1 MATLEKKDST
11 ILGSK
16 LALFKSA
23 EQKIGS
29 KLILIKDAF
38 NKLPCTTRGYDTRLG
53 IIKEISNRIK
63 TDESIKGKLKKH
75 KKTYTY
81 ENAIEV
87 CKDIV
92 GFRII
97 CMYEKDIFRIVN
109 LIRNSGLKVVR
120 EKDYINDPKDSGY
133 KSYHLTIE
141 VPMDLPDGTVEN
153 VFVEIQV
160 RTDFMDLWA
169 SREHEM
175 KYKSKLSKEAT
186 KKISQ
191 SLLALSGAIQLSQEA
206 MENARR
212 EQLSIIETAD
222 IKGVKVEKYKEQYD
236 PMVLAAA
243 ETYVGSELYLVKNA
257 FEMLPISSIE
267 ENARLGDI
275 KDLFNRDEI
284 NRNIDSKVLSEEF
297 HSGSILKT
305 KKDNVGFRIIC
316 MYEQDLFTI
325 VNLIRK
331 SGLKVV
337 REKDYITEPKES
349 GYRSYH
355 ITVEV
360 PVELHGGIV
369 EDVKVKIQIRTDFM
383 DLWAS
388 REYEMKYNSEL
399 SDDELFSTKQA
410 LINLSGAIQLSQQA
424 MENARKKQLS
434 LMECKPYGEKEKIL
448 KKV

>member
-1 MATLEKKDST
+1 MATIEKKDST

-16 LALFKSA
+16 LAIYRSA

-38 NKLPCTTRGYDTRLG
+38 NKLPCTAKGYDTRLG
-53 IIKEISNRIK
+53 IIKEITNRIK

-81 ENAIEV
+81 ENAVEV

-109 LIRNSGLKVVR
+109 LIRNSGLNVVR
-120 EKDYINDPKDSGY
+120 EKDYINNPKDSGY

-175 KYKSKLSKEAT
+175 KYKSKISKEAT

-212 EQLSIIETAD
+212 
-222 IKGVKVEKYKEQYD
+222 
-236 PMVLAAA
+236 
-243 ETYVGSELYLVKNA
+243 
-257 FEMLPISSIE
+257 
-267 ENARLGDI
+267 
-275 KDLFNRDEI
+275 
-284 NRNIDSKVLSEEF
+284 
-297 HSGSILKT
+297 
-305 KKDNVGFRIIC
+305 
-316 MYEQDLFTI
+316 
-325 VNLIRK
+325 
-331 SGLKVV
+331 
-337 REKDYITEPKES
+337 
-349 GYRSYH
+349 
-355 ITVEV
+355 
-360 PVELHGGIV
+360 
-369 EDVKVKIQIRTDFM
+369 
-383 DLWAS
+383 
-388 REYEMKYNSEL
+388 
-399 SDDELFSTKQA
+399 
-410 LINLSGAIQLSQQA
+410 
-424 MENARKKQLS
+424 
-434 LMECKPYGEKEKIL
+434 
-448 KKV
+448 